1 MPGWAPRRT
10 PRWRWSS
17 GATACWWPAPST
29 GPRTRPRWLGPSRS
43 ASRPAGPPGWPVGSR
58 RATTPGRPRPPRA
71 APTSWSRPETPRGP
85 LGGRR
90 CSVAL
95 IFDGIL
101 LLAAAAARAAG
112 AGSGGGWHVRPAGE
126 TGHGPGRDGLGLAG
140 VSGVVVAALSLP
152 LVFVVVQAAQT
163 GWSELEAVLFRRLT
177 ATLLLN
183 TVRLTVTVTIAA
195 ALVGTAT
202 AWLVERTDL
211 PARRVLGV
219 LLVLPV
225 AVPDFVVGFGWVQL
239 APAVS
244 GFGGAV
250 LVMTFAVYPFV
261 HLPVAASLRRADP
274 AEEEVARSLGLA
286 IVGGSLVVALVVL
299 AEYGAFEL
307 LGYQTFTTTI
317 FTEYDNFRTATA
329 GALAVVLVALSLA
342 VLAAEGATRTE
353 GQVARTGSGAARS
366 PVRHRLGRATPAA
379 LAACLTVVALSLGV
393 PLGEIVSLAVRAGR
407 ASLPG
412 AASVASALGH
422 TVAFS
427 APAGVLATVA
437 ALPVAILSVRHPGPL
452 ARLLE
457 RSSYLIL
464 GLPGIVVALGLVY
477 MAEHVAA
484 GALYQSPVLLV
495 VAYGLLFFPLALV
508 AVRAA
513 LAQAPVRLEEVARS
527 LGRSRLRVLAT
538 ITVPLVAPG
547 LAVAFAL
554 VLLEAMT
561 ELTATLVLIPPS
573 TQTLSTQFW
582 ALQTNG
588 FEGQAAVYAAVIV
601 ALAAVPAAVLGRF
614 FDRLPGQAGRS

>member
-1 MPGWAPRRT
+1 
-10 PRWRWSS
+10 
-17 GATACWWPAPST
+17 
-29 GPRTRPRWLGPSRS
+29 
-43 ASRPAGPPGWPVGSR
+43 
-58 RATTPGRPRPPRA
+58 
-71 APTSWSRPETPRGP
+71 
-85 LGGRR
+85 
-90 CSVAL
+90 
-95 IFDGIL
+95 
-101 LLAAAAARAAG
+101 
-112 AGSGGGWHVRPAGE
+112 VRPAGA
-126 TGHGPGRDGLGLAG
+126 TGHGPVLDALGLVGRERRRPPIGLAV

-274 AEEEVARSLGLA
+274 AEEEVARSLGLGPVRTFVRVTLGQLRVA